1 MDEEQDIGQA
11 LIDAER
17 ALEALKERY
26 IQVSADQQ
34 RLQDAQQELRRAQ
47 QQENQRS
54 SPALRADIKHLKT
67 QIDELELALE
77 SRLFSWRGLK
87 ESFWQAVRFGLLGVV
102 VGWLLKS
109 CTN

>member
-11 LIDAER
+11 LIEAER
-17 ALEALKERY
+17 SLELLKERY
-26 IQVSADQQ
+26 AQVSADQQ
-34 RLQDAQQELRRAQ
+34 RLQDTQRDLRRAEQ
-47 QQENQRS
+47 QTNQRS
-54 SPALRADIKHLKT
+54 SPALKADIKQLKT

-87 ESFWQAVRFGLLGVV
+87 ESFWQAIRFGLLGVV

-109 CTN
+109 CAS